1 MKLWKRTPP
10 DIDALKDR
18 KDVSG
23 LIRVLSHRD
32 LTTQWKASAALVE
45 LGPEHLDILI
55 RSLKTRNKDI
65 RLGVLEVLGSIGDH
79 RAVPSI
85 LPILQEKSNE
95 VRLQAALALGEIGDP
110 QAIQPLILLLKDT
123 DKYVRYGASLALRR
137 MGWMPEQPAD
147 KALLYLGQQEWDQL
161 RALGPSAIPALSL
174 ALNDQDANVRE
185 QAVELLGANGGEAS
199 LSPVYRS
206 LRDEND
212 QVRWKGV
219 LAAPNSGLS
228 LHYIPR
234 GLRRRPRKRKSPTAA
249 AILNFVL
256 PGIGYTYL
264 GNWWGFLIFQADI
277 TLTIFI
283 FNYVDTMVVYG
294 ILFPLYLA
302 LAIHAALMAKKM
314 PELS

>member
-1 MKLWKRTPP
+1 MKLWKRPPP
-10 DIDALKDR
+10 DIDALQER

-23 LIRVLSHRD
+23 LIRALSHQD
-32 LTTQWKASAALVE
+32 LTVQWKASEALVK
-45 LGPEHLDILI
+45 LGPEHMETLI
-55 RSLKTRNKDI
+55 RALRTRNKDI

-79 RAVPSI
+79 RAVPSL

-95 VRLQAALALGEIGDP
+95 VRLQAALALGEIGAKESIP
-110 QAIQPLILLLKDT
+110 PLTALLRDR

-137 MGWMPEQPAD
+137 MEWTPEQPAD
-147 KALLYLGQQEWDQL
+147 RALLHLGQQEWDQL
-161 RALGPSAIPALSL
+161 RGLGPSAIPALSL
-174 ALNDQDANVRE
+174 ALNDSDAKVRE
-185 QAVELLGANGGEAS
+185 RAVELLGAIGGEAS

-206 LRDEND
+206 LRDEDD

-219 LAAPNSGLS
+219 LAAPNCDLS

-234 GLRRRPRKRKSPTAA
+234 GLRRRPRKRKSPEAA

-264 GNWWGFLIFQADI
+264 GKWWGFLIFQADI
-277 TLTIFI
+277 TLTIFV
-283 FNYVDTMVVYG
+283 FNYIDTMVAYI
-294 ILFPLYLA
+294 ILFPAYGV
-302 LAIHAALMAKKM
+302 LAIHAAMMAKKM